1 MDKSKNW
8 IGFNDYN
15 LRTLWLTL
23 ALSTPNYTDD
33 RQALETELIHY
44 SSINYE
50 ANTRQNA
57 LEKLIA
63 FKIINDVVLKNLV
76 NATTHHMWQFS
87 KFGRDNLRKLLIN
100 PVMRVSL
107 ERIVPDLNEA
117 EQFQL
122 NRLLKE

>member
-1 MDKSKNW
+1 VAN
-8 IGFNDYN
+8 F
-15 LRTLWLTL
+15 
-23 ALSTPNYTDD
+23 STFDTKLYDD

-76 NATTHHMWQFS
+76 PRITCGNS
-87 KFGRDNLRKLLIN
+87 RKFRDNLRKLLIN

-107 ERIVPDLNEA
+107 ERIVTDLNEA

>member
-1 MDKSKNW
+1 VAN
-8 IGFNDYN
+8 F
-15 LRTLWLTL
+15 
-23 ALSTPNYTDD
+23 STFDTNYKDD

-76 NATTHHMWQFS
+76 NATHASHVNS
-87 KFGRDNLRKLLIN
+87 RNLVEIT
-100 PVMRVSL
+100 
-107 ERIVPDLNEA
+107 
-117 EQFQL
+117 
-122 NRLLKE
+122 